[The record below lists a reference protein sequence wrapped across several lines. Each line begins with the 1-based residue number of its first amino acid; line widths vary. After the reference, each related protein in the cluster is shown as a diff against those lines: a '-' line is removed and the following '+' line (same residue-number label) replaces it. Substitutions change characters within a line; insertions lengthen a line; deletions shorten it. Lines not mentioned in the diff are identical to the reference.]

1 MSLSLSLLSNPFVTV
16 IVDRNETKGN
26 LRKNRLTNTTDY
38 YKVLTTIK
46 SNNKTVKLIKSNQKK
61 TKIHLKQV
69 LNQSGPK

>member
-46 SNNKTVKLIKSNQKK
+46 SNNKTVKLIKSN
-61 TKIHLKQV
+61 
-69 LNQSGPK
+69 

>member
-26 LRKNRLTNTTDY
+26 LRKNRLTNATDY

-46 SNNKTVKLIKSNQKK
+46 SNNKTVKLIKSN
-61 TKIHLKQV
+61 
-69 LNQSGPK
+69 